1 MFVGSRSLGLDA
13 LEVYQAFVVLESSY
27 RVGQSRY
34 TDPNLKQSQDYIS
47 RGVDKM
53 PKHTPIHTHTHAH
66 IQELILDQPTR
77 SYVLPDCNCF

>member
-53 PKHTPIHTHTHAH
+53 PKHTPIHTHTHTH
-66 IQELILDQPTR
+66 TSR
-77 SYVLPDCNCF
+77 S

>member
-53 PKHTPIHTHTHAH
+53 PKHTPIHTHTH